1 MPDLPKVAFLTFWY
15 SGGLVRL
22 SSIAKK
28 KQNHKTLRHKEANT
42 HKRNTLAIRVS
53 NKFTLAFLYI
63 TKCQIVTLILGA
75 IRKNTDYGH
84 PMKA

>member
-53 NKFTLAFLYI
+53 NEFNLAFFVHY
-63 TKCQIVTLILGA
+63 QVSNNDFDPWIL
-75 IRKNTDYGH
+75 
-84 PMKA
+84 